1 MFTHCTCSPVHET
14 LNPNLDAQPS
24 PAAQAHSPPHTPVAQ
39 SVTPPLHP
47 SRDSRVAQ
55 ATSAPRPP
63 TAAAPPPLARR
74 PPSPRHRT
82 RPRPTSSDG
91 AARGDPL
98 ARGDPR
104 RPDPV
109 PAPLSSSPTG
119 SMEASGA
126 SRSFLS
132 LPGEQASRLRISPSP
147 QWPSGRPPHRL
158 PLRQTGGR
166 GAAASSPAPGRGAVP
181 AGAGVGWGKPPLL
194 QGAWG
199 ERIPAAVAEA
209 PVGAWRLRWRAEA
222 PAGTAR
228 RVTGER
234 AAPSSWRRRRGEPVL
249 QSSNQQFG

>member
-1 MFTHCTCSPVHET
+1 MFTHCTCSPAHET
-14 LNPNLDAQPS
+14 LNPNLDCRCR
-24 PAAQAHSPPHTPVAQ
+24 PAAQAHSPPHTPVSHVAT
-39 SVTPPLHP
+39 TPE
-47 SRDSRVAQ
+47 SRVAQ

-82 RPRPTSSDG
+82 RPRPTSSDD

-109 PAPLSSSPTG
+109 PPPLSSSPTG

-158 PLRQTGGR
+158 PLRQAGGR
-166 GAAASSPAPGRGAVP
+166 GAAASSPAPGRGAAP
-181 AGAGVGWGKPPLL
+181 AGVGVGWGKPPLL
-194 QGAWG
+194 QGARG
-199 ERIPAAVAEA
+199 D
-209 PVGAWRLRWRAEA
+209 VGSRT
-222 PAGTAR
+222 PT
-228 RVTGER
+228 
-234 AAPSSWRRRRGEPVL
+234 RGGV
-249 QSSNQQFG
+249 NIRFKI